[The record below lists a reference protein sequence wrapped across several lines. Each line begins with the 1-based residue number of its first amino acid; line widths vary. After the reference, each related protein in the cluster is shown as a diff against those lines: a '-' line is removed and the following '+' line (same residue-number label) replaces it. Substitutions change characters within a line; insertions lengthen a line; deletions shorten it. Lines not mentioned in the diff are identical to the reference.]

1 MARIIIDV
9 DTKNDKETEEI
20 AEQVFGL
27 ASMNGERIT
36 TTLILDYT
44 NDFQFHFLCLYD
56 DCLKESE
63 ICYHVLQET
72 INKMITES
80 QSKKFSN
87 KNY

>member
-44 NDFQFHFLCLYD
+44 NDFQFHFL
-56 DCLKESE
+56 SE
-63 ICYHVLQET
+63 V
-72 INKMITES
+72 
-80 QSKKFSN
+80 
-87 KNY
+87 